1 MLYLSLFL
9 SFLKVG
15 FCSFGGLSM
24 VPVISQEMLGHGWM
38 TLEEVADILA
48 IAEMTPGP
56 NGLNCATFAGMRSAG
71 VLGALVATL
80 GVMTPSLTLGL
91 AAAAFIAKFRENRYL
106 NDALYGIRAVCLGMI
121 LTVLV
126 DMSIENFVVGPLP
139 EMQVLWRP
147 IIIAMVVLVLLIRF
161 KWSIPKAILTA
172 AILGMIL
179 C

>member
-1 MLYLSLFL
+1 MLYLELFL

-24 VPVISQEMLGHGWM
+24 VPVISQEVLGHGWM

-71 VLGALVATL
+71 IPGAIIATL
-80 GVMTPSLTLGL
+80 GVMTPSLTIGL
-91 AAAAFIAKFRENRYL
+91 SAAVFLTRFKENKYL
-106 NDALYGIRAVCLGMI
+106 NNALYGIRAVCIGMI
-121 LTVLV
+121 LSIFFE
-126 DMSIENFVVGPLP
+126 MSRENFFP
-139 EMQVLWRP
+139 EMTLLWQP
-147 IIIAMVVLVLLIRF
+147 ILIAGVVLVLLF
-161 KWSIPKAILTA
+161 KMKISIPKAILVGA
-172 AILGMIL
+172 VLGLLL

>member
-1 MLYLSLFL
+1 MLYLELFL

-24 VPVISQEMLGHGWM
+24 VPVISQEVLGHGWM
-38 TLEEVADILA
+38 TMGEVADILA

-71 VLGALVATL
+71 VIGAIIATL

-91 AAAAFIAKFRENRYL
+91 SAAAFLTKFKENQYL
-106 NDALYGIRAVCLGMI
+106 NRALYGIRAVCIGMI
-121 LTVLV
+121 LTIFLQ
-126 DMSIENFVVGPLP
+126 MSKENFFPEAVLLWQPL
-139 EMQVLWRP
+139 L
-147 IIIAMVVLVLLIRF
+147 IAGIVLVLLF
-161 KWSIPKAILTA
+161 KMKISIPKAILA
-172 AILGMIL
+172 GAVLGLLL

>member
-1 MLYLSLFL
+1 MLYLELFL

-24 VPVISQEMLGHGWM
+24 VPVISQEVLGHGWM
-38 TLEEVADILA
+38 TMEEVADILA

-71 VLGALVATL
+71 VVGAIIATL

-91 AAAAFIAKFRENRYL
+91 SAAMFLTRFKENRLL
-106 NDALYGIRAVCLGMI
+106 NNALYGIRAVCIGMI
-121 LTVLV
+121 LTIFLQ
-126 DMSIENFVVGPLP
+126 MSKENFFPEAVLLWQPL
-139 EMQVLWRP
+139 L
-147 IIIAMVVLVLLIRF
+147 IAGIVLVLLF
-161 KWSIPKAILTA
+161 KMKISIPKAILA
-172 AILGMIL
+172 GAVLGLLL